1 MTKHLPSI
9 ECSFNL
15 YKKEK
20 KGNNK
25 YISNNKGD
33 YMPTF
38 ETSYIF
44 GKYEAGVMSN

>member
-9 ECSFNL
+9 EGSFNL

-20 KGNNK
+20 RNNK
-25 YISNNKGD
+25 YISNTKAD

-38 ETSYIF
+38 ETS
-44 GKYEAGVMSN
+44 